1 MKFTPP
7 LLIIIILLIS
17 GCNLQRNPDSTVSP
31 EKAKPAQPSVPVKLK
46 SYTKEAK
53 LIAVGDILM
62 HMALTRSG
70 YNPQNKTYNFDH
82 FFKEVKGIIS
92 TGDWAIANMETTLA
106 GPELGYSEYPLF
118 NAPAQIV
125 DAAKRA
131 GFNVLITANNHA
143 LDKGERGLINT
154 IKNIRSRGVPS
165 VGTATSAKEA
175 EKLLIVN
182 QNNISM
188 AILAYTFGTNGIPIP
203 QGKNYLV
210 SLINEQKIIK
220 DIAKARKQG
229 ADVVTIYLHF
239 GEEYQRQPNASQ
251 KQLVER
257 LLKAGADI
265 ILGDHPHVVQPY
277 QIFKLKG
284 KDGKS
289 RTGVVI
295 YSLGNFIS
303 YQLGNYK
310 DLGVIFAVNIRKRF
324 PEKEIEITKVEAIPT
339 WTHNYKL
346 NNKLNFRVLP
356 IEAVV
361 ARKNDPLLPAARYP
375 ILKKQL
381 LEMKSHLKSLSIQ
394 EKLPKRS

>member
-1 MKFTPP
+1 M
-7 LLIIIILLIS
+7 
-17 GCNLQRNPDSTVSP
+17 SP
-31 EKAKPAQPSVPVKLK
+31 EKATPAQPSVPVKLK

-70 YNPQNKTYNFDH
+70 YNPQKKTYNFDP

-106 GPELGYSEYPLF
+106 GSELGYSEYPLF

-143 LDKGERGLINT
+143 LDKGEKGVINT

-188 AILAYTFGTNGIPIP
+188 AIMAYTFGTNGIPIP

-210 SLINEQKIIK
+210 SLINEQKIIR

-257 LLKAGADI
+257 LIKAGADI

-277 QIFKLKG
+277 QIFNLKG
-284 KDGKS
+284 KDGKP

-295 YSLGNFIS
+295 YSLGNFIA
-303 YQLGNYK
+303 YQVGNYK

-324 PEKEIEITKVEAIPT
+324 PEKTIEITKVEAIPT
-339 WTHNYKL
+339 WIHNYRL

-356 IEAVV
+356 IEAIVT
-361 ARKNDPLLPAARYP
+361 RKNDPLLPTTKYP
-375 ILKKQL
+375 VLKKQL
-381 LEMKSHLKSLSIQ
+381 LEMKSHLKSLSIR

>member
-1 MKFTPP
+1 MV
-7 LLIIIILLIS
+7 ILLIS
-17 GCNLQRNPDSTVSP
+17 GCNLQRNRDATLNAVTGKS
-31 EKAKPAQPSVPVKLK
+31 AQPSTPRKPE

-62 HMALTRSG
+62 HTALTHSG
-70 YNPQNKTYNFDH
+70 YNPQKKTYTFDG
-82 FFKEVKGIIS
+82 FFKEVKDIIS

-106 GPELGYSEYPLF
+106 GSELGYEGYPLF

-125 DAAKRA
+125 DAAKKV
-131 GFNVLITANNHA
+131 GFNIFITANNHA
-143 LDKGERGLINT
+143 MDKGEKGVINT
-154 IKNIRSRGVPS
+154 INNVRARGVPS

-175 EKLLIVN
+175 EKILLIN
-182 QNNISM
+182 RNNISM
-188 AILAYTFGTNGIPIP
+188 AIMAYTFGTNGISIP

-210 SLINEQKIIK
+210 SLINQQKIVK
-220 DIAKARKQG
+220 NIAKARKLG

-239 GEEYQRQPNASQ
+239 GEEYQRQPNTEQ
-251 KQLVER
+251 KQLVEA
-257 LLKAGADI
+257 LLKSGADI

-284 KDGKS
+284 KDGKP

-303 YQLGNYK
+303 YQLGHYK
-310 DLGVIFAVNIRKRF
+310 DLGVIFAVNIRKHF
-324 PEKEIEITKVEAIPT
+324 PEKKIEITKVEAIPT

-361 ARKNDPLLPAARYP
+361 TKKNDPLLPAAKYP
-375 ILKKQL
+375 VLKKQL
-381 LEMKSHLKSLSIQ
+381 LEMKSHLKSLSTK
-394 EKLPKRS
+394 ETSLAK

>member
-7 LLIIIILLIS
+7 LLLIVVLLIS
-17 GCNLQRNPDSTVSP
+17 GCNLQRNPDGTLSTVTG
-31 EKAKPAQPSVPVKLK
+31 KPDHPSKGVKSE
-46 SYTKEAK
+46 SYTKEAR

-62 HMALTRSG
+62 HTALTRSG
-70 YNPQNKTYNFDH
+70 YNPQKKTYVFDG
-82 FFKEVKGIIS
+82 FFKEVKDIVS
-92 TGDWAIANMETTLA
+92 TGDWAIANLETTLA
-106 GPELGYSEYPLF
+106 GPELGYEGYPLF

-125 DAAKRA
+125 DAAKKA
-131 GFNVLITANNHA
+131 GFNVFITANNHA
-143 LDKGERGLINT
+143 MDKGEQGVINT
-154 IKNIRSRGVPS
+154 IKNVRSRGVPS

-175 EKLLIVN
+175 EKILLIN
-182 QNNISM
+182 RNNISM
-188 AILAYTFGTNGIPIP
+188 AIMAYTFGTNGIPIP
-203 QGKNYLV
+203 KGKNYLV
-210 SLINEQKIIK
+210 SLINEQKIVK
-220 DIAKARKQG
+220 NIAKARKLG

-239 GEEYQRQPNASQ
+239 GEEYQRQPNAEQ
-251 KQLVER
+251 KKLVKT
-257 LLKAGADI
+257 LIKAGADI

-277 QIFKLKG
+277 QVFKLQG
-284 KDGKS
+284 KNGKP

-324 PEKEIEITKVEAIPT
+324 PEKTIEITKVEAIPT

-361 ARKNDPLLPAARYP
+361 TKKNDQLLPAAKYP
-375 ILKKQL
+375 VLKKQL
-381 LEMKSHLKSLSIQ
+381 REMKSHLKSLSTK
-394 EKLPKRS
+394 ETTLSK